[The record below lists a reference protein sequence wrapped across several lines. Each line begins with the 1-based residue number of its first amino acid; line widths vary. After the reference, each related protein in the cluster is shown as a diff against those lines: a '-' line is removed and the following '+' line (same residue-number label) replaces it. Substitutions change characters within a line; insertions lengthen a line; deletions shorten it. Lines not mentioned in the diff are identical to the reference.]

1 MAELSEAFKARLKDD
16 LWHRLRPMGGNDPVQ
31 QHRAATPLELLYDLV
46 YVVAFG
52 AAAGQLAHYIA
63 EGAAG
68 PAFGAYLFAIF
79 GVSWAWM
86 NFTWFSSAY
95 GNDDALFRVA
105 TIVQMVGAV
114 IFVFGLP
121 VSFEAAVHG
130 ESPNNVLLVVGYI
143 IMRVPLI
150 GLWLRAA
157 REDPAH
163 RRTAVAYAVT
173 IAIAQFGWLLT
184 IVLPLSALVTVLA
197 IIALAVAEMVAPVVI
212 SVRLGRA
219 PWHPGHIAERFAL
232 LTLIA
237 LGEVVA
243 STTIAVGALIE
254 AEGWSLAAVSI
265 AVAGVVLVA
274 SLWWAYF
281 LIPSRTL
288 LERWPARIWAWRYA
302 HLPMFGAIAAV
313 GAGLHVAA
321 YSVEAHHHIEPI
333 VVALALAIPVAA
345 VILVVYATW
354 SLLVRSFDWAHVP
367 MLLVCLL
374 PLVAAVIVAALA
386 PDGEGG
392 GAWVLTV
399 VIGLVALSAIVEVIV
414 HERVG
419 YRHTIAALER
429 GNVSQRSAVD

>member
-1 MAELSEAFKARLKDD
+1 MAELSEGFKARLKDD

-52 AAAGQLAHYIA
+52 AAAGQLAHYVA

-95 GNDDALFRVA
+95 GNDDALFRIA

-130 ESPNNVLLVVGYI
+130 ESPNNALLVIGYI
-143 IMRVPLI
+143 VMRVPLI
-150 GLWLRAA
+150 VLWLRAA
-157 REDPAH
+157 REDPAR
-163 RRTAVAYAVT
+163 RRTSLAYAVT
-173 IAIAQFGWLLT
+173 ITVAQLGWLLT
-184 IVLPLSALVTVLA
+184 IVLPLSAFVTVLC

-243 STTIAVGALIE
+243 STTVAVGALVE
-254 AEGWSLAAVSI
+254 HDGWSLGAVSI

-321 YSVEAHHHIEPI
+321 YAVEDDHIAPI

-345 VILVVYATW
+345 VILMVYATW
-354 SLLVRSFDWAHVP
+354 SLLVRRFDWAHIP
-367 MLLVCLL
+367 MLIVCLL
-374 PLVAAVIVAALA
+374 PLGAAVVVAAVA
-386 PDGEGG
+386 PEGG
-392 GAWVLTV
+392 APVVLTV
-399 VIGLVALSAIVEVIV
+399 VIGLVALSSIVEVVI

-419 YRHTIAALER
+419 YRHTVAALER
-429 GNVSQRSAVD
+429 GNDSQRSAVD

>member
-1 MAELSEAFKARLKDD
+1 MAELSEGFKARLKDD

-31 QHRAATPLELLYDLV
+31 QHRSATPLELLYDLV

-95 GNDDALFRVA
+95 GNDDALFRIA
-105 TIVQMVGAV
+105 TIVQTVGAV

-130 ESPNNVLLVVGYI
+130 ESPNNALLVIGYI
-143 IMRVPLI
+143 VMRVPLI
-150 GLWLRAA
+150 VLWLRAA

-163 RRTAVAYAVT
+163 RRTAVAYAIT
-173 IAIAQFGWLLT
+173 IAVAQLGWLLT
-184 IVLPLSALVTVLA
+184 IMLPLSAFVTVLA

-243 STTIAVGALIE
+243 STTVAVGALVE
-254 AEGWSLAAVSI
+254 HESWSLGAVSI

-274 SLWWAYF
+274 ALWWAYF

-321 YSVEAHHHIEPI
+321 YSVEDDHIEPV

-345 VILVVYATW
+345 VILMVYATW
-354 SLLVRSFDWAHVP
+354 SLLVRRFDWSHIP
-367 MLLVCLL
+367 MVLLCLL
-374 PLVAAVIVAALA
+374 PLVAAVVVAVAV
-386 PDGEGG
+386 PREEGG
-392 GAWVLTV
+392 PAIVLTV

-419 YRHTIAALER
+419 YRHTIEALER
-429 GNVSQRSAVD
+429 GNVSQPSAVD

>member
-1 MAELSEAFKARLKDD
+1 MTELSEAFKARLKDD

-52 AAAGQLAHYIA
+52 AAAGQLAHFIA

-95 GNDDALFRVA
+95 GNDDALFRIA

-130 ESPNNVLLVVGYI
+130 ESPNNALLVIGYI
-143 IMRVPLI
+143 VMRVPLI
-150 GLWLRAA
+150 VLWLRAA
-157 REDPAH
+157 REDPGH
-163 RRTAVAYAVT
+163 RATALAYAVT
-173 IAIAQFGWLLT
+173 IAVAQFGWLLT
-184 IVLPLSALVTVLA
+184 IVLPLSAFVTVLC

-243 STTIAVGALIE
+243 STTVAVGALVE
-254 AEGWSLAAVSI
+254 HESWSLGAVSI

-321 YSVEAHHHIEPI
+321 YAMEGDHHIAPI

-345 VILVVYATW
+345 VILMVYATW
-354 SLLVRSFDWAHVP
+354 SLLVRRFNWSHIP
-367 MLLVCLL
+367 MLLLCLL
-374 PLVAAVIVAALA
+374 PLGAAVVVAALA
-386 PDGEGG
+386 PEGG
-392 GAWVLTV
+392 GPAVLSV
-399 VIGLVALSAIVEVIV
+399 VIGLVALSAIVEVVI

-419 YRHTIAALER
+419 YRHTVAALER
-429 GNVSQRSAVD
+429 GNVSQRSAVE

>member
-16 LWHRLRPMGGNDPVQ
+16 LWHRLRPMGGNDPVHP
-31 QHRAATPLELLYDLV
+31 HRAATPLELLYDLV

-52 AAAGQLAHYIA
+52 AAAGQLAHFVA

-130 ESPNNVLLVVGYI
+130 ESPNNVLLVVGYL

-163 RRTAVAYAVT
+163 RATAVAYAVT
-173 IAIAQFGWLLT
+173 IAVAQFGWLLT
-184 IVLPLSALVTVLA
+184 IVLPLSVFVTVLA
-197 IIALAVAEMVAPVVI
+197 IGALAVAEMVAPVVI

-243 STTIAVGALIE
+243 STTVAVGALVE
-254 AEGWSLAAVSI
+254 AEGWSLGAISI

-281 LIPSRTL
+281 LIPSRIL

-302 HLPMFGAIAAV
+302 PLPMFGAIAAV

-321 YSVEAHHHIEPI
+321 YAVEDDHVAPI

-345 VILVVYATW
+345 VILMVYATW
-354 SLLVRSFDWAHVP
+354 SLLVRAFDWSHIP

-374 PLVAAVIVAALA
+374 PLVAAVVVAALA
-386 PDGEGG
+386 PDDQRGG
-392 GAWVLTV
+392 GALLTV
-399 VIGLVALSAIVEVIV
+399 VIGLVALSGIVEVVI

-429 GNVSQRSAVD
+429 SSTGN